1 MKKILIPCLL
11 MLISFGIKA
20 QETAVKTAEK
30 FLELY
35 NAGQYDQADSME
47 AARFKETMPLST
59 PEQFQRLLKQYG
71 KFEKMISTDA
81 SVIDKYYDVK
91 LNTSYTNADI
101 IFRFIISQDDGLIQY
116 FALYKITKK

>member
-20 QETAVKTAEK
+20 QDASVKTAEK

-35 NAGQYDQADSME
+35 NAGQYDMADSME
-47 AARFKETMPLST
+47 APKFKETMPLST
-59 PEQFQRLLKQYG
+59 PAQFQRMLNQYG
-71 KFEKMISTDA
+71 KFEKLIYTQSNLVD
-81 SVIDKYYDVK
+81 DYYDVK

-101 IFRFIISQDDGLIQY
+101 SFRFAVGKEDGLIRY
-116 FALYKITKK
+116 FALDKITRK